1 MNKSKN
7 NSIHVKI
14 YELDNIRE
22 LTIDLN
28 NSKDRSK
35 LKHIIQHEPYRIR
48 KRDLEYYKQVL
59 EKTKIKID

>member
-1 MNKSKN
+1 MNKNKN

-28 NSKDRSK
+28 NSKDRSR
-35 LKHIIQHEPYRIR
+35 LKHIIKHEPYRIK
-48 KRDLEYYKQVL
+48 KRDLEYYKQIL